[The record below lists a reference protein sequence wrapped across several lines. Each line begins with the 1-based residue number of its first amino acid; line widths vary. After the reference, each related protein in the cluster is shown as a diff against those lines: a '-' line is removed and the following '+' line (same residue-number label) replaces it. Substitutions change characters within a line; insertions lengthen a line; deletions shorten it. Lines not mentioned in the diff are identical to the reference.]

1 MAQVKR
7 NVYRKAALDR
17 LSSPDQLD
25 RMITIVPAGL
35 WLALAGGAIAVVLT
49 IAWSIIGRIPVTVQT
64 NGVYMAGSGVGTIYS
79 GNGGIVSD
87 VYYSTG
93 DFVAVGDVIA
103 QLNNDEIQKKI
114 DDLNARKKLVEDV
127 TIDSRGDVGSD
138 DNKGMLDLKSQL
150 LTVGGNYDADQALL
164 EAKMAELAA
173 QNAKTDAARDA
184 MTVARNAYYASL
196 DQGSNS
202 PAQLRMQ
209 DALNDV
215 NNARQDLQNAKSD
228 YDRYR
233 TDVQNA
239 KNDYNTAYSY
249 LAQAMANLNTAKQQ
263 KDTFDAT
270 YEDQVNQIDIQKKNA
285 EESRAVAYHEMYM
298 SVKQYDKIMDWM
310 GRYPTDI
317 YYGID
322 YADTPDKKYEFTYDP
337 SKEYNATFMRWENFI
352 DPSATG
358 YGTYIQMKNQYL
370 QSTNQIAEL
379 DNKEQQLAEQKADYA
394 KKVADAEKK
403 VVDEQKKAAAAAA
416 KYA

>member
-263 KDTFDAT
+263 KETFDAT
-270 YEDQVNQIDIQKKNA
+270 YEEQQALLTEEGINA
-285 EESRAVAYHEMYM
+285 ADNKRFAYHELY
-298 SVKQYDKIMDWM
+298 
-310 GRYPTDI
+310 
-317 YYGID
+317 
-322 YADTPDKKYEFTYDP
+322 
-337 SKEYNATFMRWENFI
+337 
-352 DPSATG
+352 
-358 YGTYIQMKNQYL
+358 
-370 QSTNQIAEL
+370 QISH
-379 DNKEQQLAEQKADYA
+379 
-394 KKVADAEKK
+394 
-403 VVDEQKKAAAAAA
+403 AAADND
-416 KYA
+416 KYYEDNQDHYIGDPAYGSFWAMTHFLLTIPIILMMI